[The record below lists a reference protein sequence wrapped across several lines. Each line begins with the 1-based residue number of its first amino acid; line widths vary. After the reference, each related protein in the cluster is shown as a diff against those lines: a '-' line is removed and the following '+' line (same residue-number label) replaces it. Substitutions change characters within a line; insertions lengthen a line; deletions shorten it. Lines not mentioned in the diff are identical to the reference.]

1 VGRAPRNEVAERPT
15 HQNRLVENGGYGG
28 FRYRSTHPTS
38 LSYNAKTLMNLLEFI
53 GNESGT
59 SKSQIIS
66 MALLSGF
73 ANGLLLAIINFASDL
88 VSNHELQLQYFL
100 IYLMAFGLYVY
111 TQKYAF
117 SQATSTVEGII
128 HKMRL
133 RMTDKLRRTELHFI
147 ENTKRGEIYI
157 RLTQDSNLIS
167 QSALTL
173 LSAGQ
178 SAMVLFFAL
187 LYLAWLSPM
196 SFLITT
202 LFLGMAIFF
211 YLSHHQHL
219 AQQLHTAT
227 QNEAAFFET
236 LNLMLEG
243 FKEIKINHEKSD
255 ALFHQL
261 ETLSQQTKN
270 LKINVGNQQVADLMF
285 ARTSFYFLLA
295 IIIFMIPFF
304 HLTHAEDI
312 YKIAATILFILGPM
326 TFIVT
331 TLPILSRTR
340 VALENLYAL
349 EMELEANLL
358 TADKKPALLSAPKS
372 GFETI
377 RFEEVTFHY
386 KDKNLQSL
394 FSMGPINLTLNKG
407 EILFITGDNSSG
419 KSTFLKLLVGLYYPA
434 TGSLYWDEERIEPA
448 NYANYRE
455 LFSILFT
462 DFVMFDKL
470 LGLSIDEDTFNQQLR
485 LLELEQNTQY
495 LDGVLTHSHLS
506 NGQQKRL
513 AVLATVVENKPIYV
527 FDELAIE
534 HDPLLRKYFYEVV
547 LKDLKKQGKTLI
559 VVTHDDQYFDIADR
573 VLQMKNG
580 QLVIQGPSP

>member
-1 VGRAPRNEVAERPT
+1 
-15 HQNRLVENGGYGG
+15 
-28 FRYRSTHPTS
+28 
-38 LSYNAKTLMNLLEFI
+38 MNLLEFI
-53 GNESGT
+53 DNESGT

-88 VSNHELQLQYFL
+88 VSNHELQLGYFF

-117 SQATSTVEGII
+117 SQATMTVESII

-133 RMTDKLRRTELHFI
+133 RITDKLRRTELRFI
-147 ENTKRGEIYI
+147 ENSKRGEIYI

-187 LYLAWLSPM
+187 LYLSWLSPM
-196 SFLITT
+196 SFLITA

-236 LNLMLEG
+236 LNHILEG
-243 FKEIKINHEKSD
+243 FKEIKVNREQSD
-255 ALFHQL
+255 ALFNQL
-261 ETLSQQTKN
+261 ETLSQKNKN
-270 LKINVGNQQVADLMF
+270 LKVNVGNQQVADLMF

-295 IIIFMIPFF
+295 ILIFIIPFF
-304 HLTHAEDI
+304 HVTHADDI

-349 EMELEANLL
+349 EVELEANLL
-358 TADKKPALLSAPKS
+358 KTNKKSALLSAPVPIS
-372 GFETI
+372 EFQMI
-377 RFEEVTFHY
+377 RFEEVIFHY
-386 KDKNLQSL
+386 QNNNQQSL
-394 FSMGPINLTLNKG
+394 FSLGPINLTLNKG

-419 KSTFLKLLVGLYYPA
+419 KSTFLKLLVGLYYPS
-434 TGSLYWDEERIEPA
+434 TGDLYWNNEIIEPA
-448 NYANYRE
+448 NYPSYRE
-455 LFSILFT
+455 LFSMMFS

-470 LGLSIDEDTFNQQLR
+470 LGLSTIDEQTLNQQLR

-495 LDGVLTHSHLS
+495 QDGVLTHFHLS
-506 NGQQKRL
+506 HGQKKRL
-513 AVLATVVENKPIYV
+513 AFLATVMENKPIYI
-527 FDELAIE
+527 FDELAID
-534 HDPLLRKYFYEVV
+534 HDPHLRKYFYEVV
-547 LKDLKKQGKTLI
+547 LKEFKKQGKTI
-559 VVTHDDQYFDIADR
+559 IAVVHDDKYFDMADR
-573 VLQMKNG
+573 VLKMENG
-580 QLVIQGPSP
+580 KLGASPRG